1 MAERPTASELVEAV
15 RDFLERDAMGA
26 LEGRLAFHTR
36 VAVNALGIV
45 ERELRLG
52 PEHRRAERDRLL
64 ELLGLL
70 GLVGE
75 AMGSREPVPT
85 DDQLDGLRRQLGASI
100 RSGEFDD
107 RFDEL
112 LAALQATAA
121 SALAIAN
128 PKYLN

>member
-1 MAERPTASELVEAV
+1 MAERPNMAELVEAV
-15 RDFLERDAMGA
+15 REFLERDVMSA

-45 ERELRLG
+45 ERELELG
-52 PEHRRAERDRLL
+52 DGHRRAERDRLRDL
-64 ELLGLL
+64 LDDGPAAASSAATDGELD
-70 GLVGE
+70 
-75 AMGSREPVPT
+75 T
-85 DDQLDGLRRQLGASI
+85 LRRRLATAI

-107 RFDEL
+107 RSDEL
-112 LAALQATAA
+112 LASLRETAA